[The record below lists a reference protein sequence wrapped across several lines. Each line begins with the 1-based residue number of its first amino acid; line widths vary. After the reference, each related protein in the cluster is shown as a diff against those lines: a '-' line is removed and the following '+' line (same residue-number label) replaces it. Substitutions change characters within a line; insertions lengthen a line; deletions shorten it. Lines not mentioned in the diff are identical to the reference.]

1 MTRARNAKKK
11 KKEKWKMRR
20 WMIRKGKWKA
30 GMEMEAAGGQWLG
43 IGEHGWNEEGDER
56 GVRVRRTGT
65 RARRLA

>member
-1 MTRARNAKKK
+1 
-11 KKEKWKMRR
+11 MRR